1 MFFKQYVIQTTDHF
15 NPVQFPEI
23 TQDLADIRTLIKK
36 NPGSFRAE
44 MLLSFAKN
52 HCIRLDWIKSNPE
65 FAELISSKTLPV
77 LNFETLFQ
85 CSTKNPVFQ
94 QELEQYVMAS
104 LK

>member
-44 MLLSFAKN
+44 MLLSFAKKPL
-52 HCIRLDWIKSNPE
+52 HPARLDKKQPGIR
-65 FAELISSKTLPV
+65 
-77 LNFETLFQ
+77 
-85 CSTKNPVFQ
+85 
-94 QELEQYVMAS
+94 
-104 LK
+104 